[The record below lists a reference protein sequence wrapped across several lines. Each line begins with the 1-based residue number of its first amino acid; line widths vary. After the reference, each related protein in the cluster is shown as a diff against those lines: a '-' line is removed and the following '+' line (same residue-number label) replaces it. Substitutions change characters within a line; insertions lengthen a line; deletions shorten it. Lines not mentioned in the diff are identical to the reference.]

1 MYLSTRAAAGPVPP
15 LRPRARQEATRI
27 MTLHPSHTSP
37 SSGAPDLVHAFAPL
51 HKAAFGVA
59 IGTACALV
67 VFAMTVLSVV
77 RPPDPPVPLHLF
89 QQYFTGYTVTWA
101 GAFIGAA
108 WAALTGFVFGWFTA
122 FCRNFVLAVS
132 LFIIRTRAEL
142 AQTRDFLDHV

>member
-1 MYLSTRAAAGPVPP
+1 MYLSRRVEAGPVPP
-15 LRPRARQEATRI
+15 VRHRPRQEAADI
-27 MTLHPSHTSP
+27 MPLPSRQP
-37 SSGAPDLVHAFAPL
+37 SLPSGAAALVHAFAPL
-51 HKAAFGVA
+51 HKAAFGTA

-67 VFAMTVLSVV
+67 AFVVTVLSLV
-77 RPPDPPVPLHLF
+77 RPPDPPIPLHLF
-89 QQYFTGYTVTWA
+89 EQYFSGYSVSWT

-108 WAALTGFVFGWFTA
+108 WAGLTGFVFGWFTA